1 MPIES
6 EIKFTVPLREV
17 FDRIRALPEVAGFQL
32 RDTGVHAHRD
42 TYFDTPDRLLLRSKV
57 VFRLRESRR
66 DAVLAFKA
74 QAPGGGDF
82 YRRVEVE
89 AQTDVTVSGISGGVR
104 PPVPPVE
111 ELRKR
116 FGDLTLEPAL
126 TVANNRRII
135 TLSRIGIPRF
145 EMALDDVTFTGPRGS
160 ASVLELEVESLGWE
174 DSALRDIAQ
183 WLRERFPLEP
193 AGPSKYILG
202 MELVGRKA

>member
-6 EIKFTVPLREV
+6 EIKFTVPDRSV
-17 FDRIRALPEVAGFQL
+17 FDRIRALREVAEFDL
-32 RDTGVHAHRD
+32 RDTGLHGHRD
-42 TYFDTPDRLLLRSKV
+42 TYFDTPDRLFLRSKA
-57 VFRLRESRR
+57 VFRLREGRR
-66 DAVLAFKA
+66 GAVLAFKT

-89 AQTDVTVSGISGGVR
+89 APAEVSAADIARGVR
-104 PPVPPVE
+104 PAVPPVE

-116 FGDLTLEPAL
+116 FGDPVLEPAL
-126 TVANNRRII
+126 TVTNNRRILI
-135 TLSRIGIPRF
+135 MSRIGIPRF
-145 EMALDDVTFTGPRGS
+145 EMALDDVTFSGPRGS

-174 DSALRDIAQ
+174 DAALRDIAA

-202 MELVGRKA
+202 MELVGGTE